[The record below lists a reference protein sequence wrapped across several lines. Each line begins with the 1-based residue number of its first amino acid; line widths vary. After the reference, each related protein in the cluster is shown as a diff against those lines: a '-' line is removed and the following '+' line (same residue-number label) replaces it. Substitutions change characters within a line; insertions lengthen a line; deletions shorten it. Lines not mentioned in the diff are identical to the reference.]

1 MKFITKY
8 RQYCVSLIQL
18 FLFIPFYRQGFI
30 GSDWDSYGSYASSYL
45 IYTENIYLPSRSP
58 GFPLFEYLISSLISF
73 QVRGA
78 LLVIFIF
85 LVGVNL
91 ITHKL
96 FDDKNENDF
105 LYYAL
110 LLSPILLISS
120 FSIIDYVVGLF
131 FSLAAIYVVQNLD
144 KPEVPFLVLMLLS
157 SATRLSNIIFFIAG
171 IYILNKKDFG
181 TKKLLLITLFYLFG
195 LMFIYYSA
203 FNLAGGLCFL
213 NLTNTDHFLFQ
224 RIGRF
229 IYKQTYL
236 VGLPALFGLIYI
248 LIKNRTK
255 FEIKESNLPYILIF
269 ILFEISFIRL
279 PTEEGHMLP
288 ALFMFFLLLSQIKI
302 SNQVQIYLLFSILI
316 SNFIYIDLIK
326 VDVPNHAKNFEFSP
340 SISAGLLMGDYKER
354 ALKGSNANYHIDNAI
369 NQVIDSWSNGG
380 PNC

>member
-1 MKFITKY
+1 MNFISKY
-8 RQYCVSLIQL
+8 RQYCVCLIQIV
-18 FLFIPFYRQGFI
+18 LFIPFYRQGFI
-30 GSDWDSYGSYASSYL
+30 GSDWDSYSSYASSYL
-45 IYTENIYLPSRSP
+45 IFTENVYLPSRPP

-78 LLVIFIF
+78 LLVIFVF

-96 FDDKNENDF
+96 FDDKSENDF

-131 FSLAAIYVVQNLD
+131 FSLAAIYSAKNFE
-144 KPEVPFLVLMLLS
+144 KPEVIFLVLMLLS
-157 SATRLSNIIFFIAG
+157 TATRLSNIIFFIGG
-171 IYILNKKDFG
+171 IYILYKKGLG
-181 TKKLLLITLFYLFG
+181 TKKLSLIIFFYLFG
-195 LMFIYYSA
+195 LLFIYYPA
-203 FNLAGGLCFL
+203 YNLAGGLCFL

-224 RIGRF
+224 RLGRF

-236 VGLPALFGLIYI
+236 VGLPGLLVLIYLVI
-248 LIKNRTK
+248 INRKQFAIKDC
-255 FEIKESNLPYILIF
+255 NLPYILIF

-288 ALFMFFLLLSQIKI
+288 ALFMFFLLLSQMNINKK
-302 SNQVQIYLLFSILI
+302 VQLYLFISILI
-316 SNFIYIDLIK
+316 SNFIYFDLIK
-326 VDVPNHAKNFEFSP
+326 VDIPNHAMIAKFSP
-340 SISAGLLMGDYKER
+340 SVSSGLLLEDYKER
-354 ALKGSNANYHIDNAI
+354 ALKGSNANYHVDNAI
-369 NQVIDSWSNGG
+369 NQVVNSWSNGG